1 MGPAAGSSAP
11 YRDAASTDAAPT
23 AGSDDAHPGQGP
35 IGPYGGGGLDAA
47 HGTESSLDPYRGQA
61 PDSFGPTA
69 PTGDPYGGR
78 APDSPT
84 PAAQAG
90 NPYLDG
96 QSGDPYPDGQS
107 GDPYQD
113 GQSGDPYPSG
123 RPDPPYRGGTQPD
136 PPYQGGRPD
145 TPYLGLGE
153 PRGPSFVPGR
163 PPPGFGPPEPSQ
175 AYANPYGTPQPAPAQ
190 PAQRA
195 PRKPRPIVA
204 AVLAA
209 VLAGGGAGYAA
220 GAIGDDDPATS
231 ATAQNVTGLEAVA
244 ARVLPSV
251 VSIETAEGQQGSGF
265 VFDERGRILTNAHV
279 VAGSSE
285 ASIELQDGRRL
296 RADVL
301 GDDPANDVAVLE
313 PETARGLRAADLST
327 GARPGVGDTV
337 LAIGSPL
344 GLSGTV
350 TSGIVSA
357 LDRSVRLGEGGE
369 RRRALQTDASINPGN
384 SGGPL
389 VDADGRVIGI
399 NTAIAT
405 LAQQRGG
412 SIGIGFAI
420 PMADARDAARAII
433 DGS

>member
-1 MGPAAGSSAP
+1 
-11 YRDAASTDAAPT
+11 
-23 AGSDDAHPGQGP
+23 
-35 IGPYGGGGLDAA
+35 L
-47 HGTESSLDPYRGQA
+47 
-61 PDSFGPTA
+61 
-69 PTGDPYGGR
+69 
-78 APDSPT
+78 
-84 PAAQAG
+84 
-90 NPYLDG
+90 
-96 QSGDPYPDGQS
+96 
-107 GDPYQD
+107 
-113 GQSGDPYPSG
+113 
-123 RPDPPYRGGTQPD
+123 
-136 PPYQGGRPD
+136 
-145 TPYLGLGE
+145 
-153 PRGPSFVPGR
+153 
-163 PPPGFGPPEPSQ
+163 
-175 AYANPYGTPQPAPAQ
+175 
-190 PAQRA
+190 
-195 PRKPRPIVA
+195 A

-209 VLAGGGAGYAA
+209 VLAGGAAGYAA
-220 GAIGDDDPATS
+220 GAVGDEEPAAPAAGQDD
-231 ATAQNVTGLEAVA
+231 VTGLEAVA

-251 VSIETAEGQQGSGF
+251 VSIETTEGQGSGF

-285 ASIELQDGRRL
+285 VSIELQDGRRL

-313 PETARGLRAADLST
+313 PETARGLRAADLAAA
-327 GARPGVGDTV
+327 GARAKPGVGDTV

-405 LAQQRGG
+405 LDQERGG

-420 PMADARDAARAII
+420 PMADARAAARAII
-433 DGS
+433 DG